1 MTTKDK
7 KRLTEGYFMRVQPR
21 RMAQMWFN
29 YAVRDD
35 MGIFLIAEAWG
46 IEPYQ
51 IIRGGNGLLT
61 EPYVVENIAKQI
73 EAYGAKQEME
83 ASKAVKN
90 ADSQPR
96 RKRKL
101 CRV

>member
-1 MTTKDK
+1 MTT
-7 KRLTEGYFMRVQPR
+7 LEL
-21 RMAQMWFN
+21 AQEEFN
-29 YAVRDD
+29 RAVRDD
-35 MGIFLIAEAWG
+35 MGIYLIAEAWG

-51 IIRGGNGLLT
+51 VIRGGNGLLT
-61 EPYVVENIAKQI
+61 EPYVVGKIAEQI

-96 RKRKL
+96 RKRVL
-101 CRV
+101 CSV